1 MEPSGWFRVLPVIV
15 FGMFSAHYKRE
26 AVRYISTIVLIVSV
40 LGSVTN
46 ESGVGA
52 SAGPAPSL
60 EI

>member
-1 MEPSGWFRVLPVIV
+1 MGGWFGVLPVIV
-15 FGMFSAHYKRE
+15 FGVFSAHYKRE

-40 LGSVTN
+40 LGPVKN

-52 SAGPAPSL
+52 LAGPVPSI